1 MVAASR
7 VSSRLRL
14 LPLALALAVFAFALA
29 IGPWGVS
36 RARGV
41 PPPTGTWQ
49 LDAPSAPHAIEAY
62 ASERSVARGD
72 VLRVHASTD
81 PAARYRIEIYRIGW
95 YGGAGGKL
103 VACVPACD
111 SDEQG
116 SSQQLLSPDPSSGE
130 LDARWPITDR
140 VTVGPDW
147 QSGLYLGKLVLTSGD
162 EAGKSRG
169 FPFVVRAPADTNAAV
184 LVVMPVNTWQAYN
197 DWGGRSLYTDPDTAV
212 KVSFDRPYAPD
223 DDQVFLDYPIV
234 RFIDQF
240 GYEADYVTDADVDAD
255 PGQLVR
261 HRLVVVPAH
270 SEYWTKA
277 MRAGF
282 EAARGLGVN
291 LAFLGGNTVYWQ
303 IRYADADRR
312 VLEEYRS
319 ASGDPSP
326 NPRQKTVR
334 WRDDPVRR
342 PECTLV
348 GVQWQGGDNSSD
360 PGPHDYRIV
369 ARNLDDPWFQGTGFK
384 AGDSVR
390 GAVGREWDALAPEC
404 SGKTPPV
411 TVLFHYQGRATPQTP
426 GVYTSTFH
434 STNADVVRYQ
444 APSVAMVLAVGSIE
458 FGWSVAGSADGTP
471 VADGVTSPQHPPDV
485 RLQRFLRNAFE
496 AMTRPRAG

>member
-277 MRAGF
+277 MRDGF

-334 WRDDPVRR
+334 WRDDPV
-342 PECTLV
+342 
-348 GVQWQGGDNSSD
+348 SS
-360 PGPHDYRIV
+360 
-369 ARNLDDPWFQGTGFK
+369 
-384 AGDSVR
+384 
-390 GAVGREWDALAPEC
+390 GREAT
-404 SGKTPPV
+404 TPPIRAR
-411 TVLFHYQGRATPQTP
+411 TTTASSLAISTTRGSRAPASRPATPS
-426 GVYTSTFH
+426 G
-434 STNADVVRYQ
+434 
-444 APSVAMVLAVGSIE
+444 APSVAS
-458 FGWSVAGSADGTP
+458 GTP
-471 VADGVTSPQHPPDV
+471 SHRSARARHRRSPSSSTT
-485 RLQRFLRNAFE
+485 RGAR
-496 AMTRPRAG
+496 RPRRPASIPAPSTRRTRTSCATRRRRERWCWLSARSSSAGRWPARLTAPPSPTGLRARSTHPTSASSASSETPSRR